1 MTKPY
6 EWQPKVVETQ
16 VLKIGRLV
24 INAVPAEFTTMAG
37 RRLIK
42 AVRKVRF
49 YLFAEN
55 SMVSFQKFFKLL
67 DNSTL
72 QTLFFF

>member
-49 YLFAEN
+49 YLYAVN
-55 SMVSFQKFFKLL
+55 S
-67 DNSTL
+67 
-72 QTLFFF
+72 